1 MKTWNILKITFHS
14 FQMKLLPFYLIIFCL
29 FTSCYGAGSITHMF
43 IAEETA
49 MTLPDKQLKNLI
61 LNNMDAYLVGS
72 NFPDTGYIQGTSYGL
87 DSHLEIFINTFITY
101 LHEQY
106 SFPEQQNPKLVAF
119 LLGCATHQTVDQ
131 LFHGVFI
138 NKISAEDFKG
148 DWQKAH
154 RASERNLDFLINID
168 KNQWL
173 VRPHI
178 WWIPLHDL
186 LAVYR
191 KMGKKQ
197 YSMQEV
203 LWGNAVYSLN
213 GINERVLSIAGYFY
227 AQRETPWLAK
237 HYYDSPQGLL
247 FAEQLSSNYL
257 LEVWHHILN
266 WKQNTQPM
274 PAKNMSRRPISNT
287 ESISPT
293 FTFA

>member
-1 MKTWNILKITFHS
+1 MKIGKI
-14 FQMKLLPFYLIIFCL
+14 KLLPLLFFL
-29 FTSCYGAGSITHMF
+29 FTCSYGAGSITHMF
-43 IAEETA
+43 IAKEAA
-49 MTLPDKQLKNLI
+49 MALSEKQLKNLI

-72 NFPDTGYIQGTSYGL
+72 NFPDTGYIQGTDYGL
-87 DSHLEIFINTFITY
+87 DSHLEGFINTFITY

-138 NKISAEDFKG
+138 NKISAEDFHG

-154 RASERNLDFLINID
+154 RASERNLDFLINVD

-173 VRPHI
+173 ERPRI
-178 WWIPLHDL
+178 WWVPIHDL

-191 KMGKKQ
+191 KMGKNK
-197 YSMQEV
+197 YSASEI
-203 LWGNAVYSLN
+203 LWGNAVYSFS
-213 GINERVLSIAGYFY
+213 GMNERILSLAGYYY
-227 AQRETPWLAK
+227 AQRETPWLAR

-247 FAEQLSSNYL
+247 FAEQLSSNYML
-257 LEVWHHILN
+257 DVWHHILN
-266 WKQNTQPM
+266 CPKKVHSAPVKKMT
-274 PAKNMSRRPISNT
+274 SLPISNT
-287 ESISPT
+287 QSVSPT